1 MQIKAINAADTL
13 RLRQQI
19 LRPDGDLLGC
29 QFPGDADCATRHFGA
44 YLESTLIGIVSVYEQ
59 AYPELGR
66 YGYQLRAMAV
76 AESARGKQVGLKLL
90 AVAEEAAFVAS
101 ADYIWANARS
111 SALGFY
117 EKAGYQVLSDEFDI
131 EGVGAHFLVFKKPLS
146 GFCLSN

>member
-131 EGVGAHFLVFKKPLS
+131 EGVGAHFLVFKKPLG

>member
-13 RLRQQI
+13 KLRQQI
-19 LRPDGDLLGC
+19 LRPGGDLLGC

-44 YLESTLIGIVSVYEQ
+44 YLESTLIGIVSVYER

-131 EGVGAHFLVFKKPLS
+131 EGVGAHFLILK
-146 GFCLSN
+146 NH